1 MYFDHNFKT
10 NNTQVINQKSEF
22 HKRDIFILTLYK
34 RVTVGIGKQVLAG
47 LAKESLQRTTEVI
60 GVTRLESLFF
70 VDFLN
75 CSFVRKIHRL
85 IRGNEEN

>member
-1 MYFDHNFKT
+1 MYFDHNFKQIT
-10 NNTQVINQKSEF
+10 HKLSPRSPNF
-22 HKRDIFILTLYK
+22 HKRNIFILTLYK